1 MLIGERL
8 YTVGEFIEFAN
19 LPENEARRF
28 ELDTGAIVEM
38 SSSRQQ
44 NTVIAGRVIYF
55 LNAFVIP
62 RSLGFVTVPDG
73 GFRLAPRTVRMPDAA
88 FISKARHPLL
98 DGVEFPVAPDLAVE
112 VVSPDEDIHKKAYE
126 YFRAGTKIVWA
137 IYPDERRVYVM
148 RLDEDGG
155 LKSIPQEDDALL
167 DGGDVLPGF
176 TLAVQDVFP
185 VNE

>member
-28 ELDTGAIVEM
+28 ELDTGVIVEM
-38 SSSRQQ
+38 SASRQQ
-44 NTVIAGRVIYF
+44 NTVIAGRIIYH

-62 RSLGFVTVPDG
+62 RDLGYITVPDG

-88 FISKARHPLL
+88 FISKARHPQL
-98 DGVEFPVAPDLAVE
+98 DGVEFPLAPDLAVE

-126 YFRAGTKIVWA
+126 YFRAGTTLVWA
-137 IYPDERRVYVM
+137 IYPDEKRVYVM

-155 LKSIPQEDDALL
+155 LKSIPQDEDAIL

-176 TLAVQDVFP
+176 TLAVRDVFP
-185 VNE
+185 HP